1 MARAFAVK
9 IPARP
14 HYLSLFTYRSLIYLG
29 LQPVTYRSLSI
40 PQAVPYLS
48 LFTYHSLIYLGLQP
62 VTYRSLSI
70 SPWQSLAYR
79 TSSARSLTYLG
90 LQPITYRSLSIP
102 LCHPIQASLLS
113 ILIDIH
119 FQTHWVSL
127 SNPLGFTFKPIGFYF

>member
-90 LQPITYRSLSIP
+90 RCPKPCNLLPHTSPHAFDTSTFADLCPQKSVVTLVRHCEIPDWTISSLPS
-102 LCHPIQASLLS
+102 
-113 ILIDIH
+113 
-119 FQTHWVSL
+119 
-127 SNPLGFTFKPIGFYF
+127 K